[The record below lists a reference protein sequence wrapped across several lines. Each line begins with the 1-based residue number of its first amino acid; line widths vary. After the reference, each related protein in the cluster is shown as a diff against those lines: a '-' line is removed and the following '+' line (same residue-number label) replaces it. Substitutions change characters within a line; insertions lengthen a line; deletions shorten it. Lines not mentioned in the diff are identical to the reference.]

1 MRPDKPLP
9 ARQRPRFPR
18 REGILTDR
26 MRAMPVV
33 LVLFVAC
40 LIPELILSGADYGL
54 WGDPGWRLWAW
65 QHGGFWTGLLGNW
78 RPNYAAQPWLMFLI
92 YGFLHGGMIHFGV
105 NMLTLF
111 SLAPPL
117 VERMGQ
123 GRFLLLY
130 MASMIGG
137 GLGFALLSQSPQP
150 MVGASGALFGLAGA
164 VMALSWQYLRARGES
179 LRPVIRSLLW
189 LAGLNLVLW
198 WAMSGMLA
206 WETHLGGFVVGWLMG
221 LWLVRDGR

>member
-1 MRPDKPLP
+1 
-9 ARQRPRFPR
+9 
-18 REGILTDR
+18 
-26 MRAMPVV
+26 MPVV

-78 RPNYAAQPWLMFLI
+78 RPNYAAQPWLMFLT
-92 YGFLHGGMIHFGV
+92 YGFLHGGVIHFGV

>member
-1 MRPDKPLP
+1 
-9 ARQRPRFPR
+9 
-18 REGILTDR
+18 

-78 RPNYAAQPWLMFLI
+78 RPNYAAQPWLMFLT

>member
-1 MRPDKPLP
+1 
-9 ARQRPRFPR
+9 
-18 REGILTDR
+18 
-26 MRAMPVV
+26 MPVV

-65 QHGGFWTGLLGNW
+65 QQGGFWTGLLGNW
-78 RPNYAAQPWLMFLI
+78 RPNYAAQPWLMFLT
-92 YGFLHGGMIHFGV
+92 YGFLHGGVIHFGV

-189 LAGLNLVLW
+189 LAVLNAVLW

-206 WETHLGGFVVGWLMG
+206 WETHLGGFVVGWVMG
-221 LWLVRDGR
+221 LWLVRGGR

>member
-1 MRPDKPLP
+1 
-9 ARQRPRFPR
+9 
-18 REGILTDR
+18 
-26 MRAMPVV
+26 MPVV
-33 LVLFVAC
+33 LVLFLAC
-40 LIPELILSGADYGL
+40 LLPEIVLSGADYGL

-78 RPNYAAQPWLMFLI
+78 RPNYAAQPWLMFLT
-92 YGFLHGGMIHFGV
+92 YGFLHGGLVHFGV

-117 VERMGQ
+117 VDRMGQ

-189 LAGLNLVLW
+189 LSLI
-198 WAMSGMLA
+198 
-206 WETHLGGFVVGWLMG
+206 HI
-221 LWLVRDGR
+221 

>member
-1 MRPDKPLP
+1 
-9 ARQRPRFPR
+9 
-18 REGILTDR
+18 
-26 MRAMPVV
+26 MPVV

-78 RPNYAAQPWLMFLI
+78 RPNYAAQPWLMFLT
-92 YGFLHGGMIHFGV
+92 YGFLHGGVIHFGV

-189 LAGLNLVLW
+189 LAVLNAVLW

>member
-1 MRPDKPLP
+1 MRPEKPLS
-9 ARQRPRFPR
+9 ARHSPRPSRP
-18 REGILTDR
+18 EGILTDR

-33 LVLFVAC
+33 LALFVAC
-40 LIPELILSGADYGL
+40 LVPEIVLSGADYGL
-54 WGDPGWRLWAW
+54 WGDPGWRIWAW

-78 RPNYAAQPWLMFLI
+78 RPNYAAQPWLMFVT
-92 YGFLHGGMIHFGV
+92 YGFLHGGLVHFGV

-117 VERMGQ
+117 VDRMGQ

-164 VMALSWQYLRARGES
+164 VMALSWQYLRAREES
-179 LRPVIRSLLW
+179 LRPVIRSLVW
-189 LAGLNLVLW
+189 LAVLNVVLW

-206 WETHLGGFVVGWLMG
+206 WETHLGGFVVGWVMG
-221 LWLVRDGR
+221 LWLVRRRR

>member
-78 RPNYAAQPWLMFLI
+78 RPNYAAQPWLMFLT
-92 YGFLHGGMIHFGV
+92 YGFLHGGVIHFGV

>member
-1 MRPDKPLP
+1 
-9 ARQRPRFPR
+9 
-18 REGILTDR
+18 
-26 MRAMPVV
+26 MPVV
-33 LVLFVAC
+33 MALFIAC
-40 LIPELILSGADYGL
+40 LVPEVVLSGADYGL

-78 RPNYAAQPWLMFLI
+78 RPNYAAQPWLMFVT
-92 YGFLHGGMIHFGV
+92 YGFLHGGLVHFGV

-117 VERMGQ
+117 VDRMGQ

>member
-1 MRPDKPLP
+1 
-9 ARQRPRFPR
+9 
-18 REGILTDR
+18 

-33 LVLFVAC
+33 LVLFLAC
-40 LIPELILSGADYGL
+40 LLPEIVLSGADYGL

-78 RPNYAAQPWLMFLI
+78 RPNYAAQPWLMFLT
-92 YGFLHGGMIHFGV
+92 YGFLHGGLVHFGV

-117 VERMGQ
+117 VDRMGQ

-189 LAGLNLVLW
+189 LAVLNAVLW

-206 WETHLGGFVVGWLMG
+206 WETHLGGFVVGWVMG
-221 LWLVRDGR
+221 LWLVRGGR

>member
-1 MRPDKPLP
+1 
-9 ARQRPRFPR
+9 
-18 REGILTDR
+18 
-26 MRAMPVV
+26 MPVV
-33 LVLFVAC
+33 LVLFLAC
-40 LIPELILSGADYGL
+40 LLPEIVLSGADYGL
-54 WGDPGWRLWAW
+54 WGDPGWRLWAF

-78 RPNYAAQPWLMFLI
+78 RPNYAAQPWLMFLT
-92 YGFLHGGMIHFGV
+92 YGFLHGGLVHFGV

-117 VERMGQ
+117 VDRMGQ

-189 LAGLNLVLW
+189 LAVLNAVLW

-206 WETHLGGFVVGWLMG
+206 WETHLGGFVVGWVMG
-221 LWLVRDGR
+221 LWLVRGGR

>member
-1 MRPDKPLP
+1 
-9 ARQRPRFPR
+9 
-18 REGILTDR
+18 

-33 LVLFVAC
+33 LVLFLAC
-40 LIPELILSGADYGL
+40 LLPEIVLSGADYGL
-54 WGDPGWRLWAW
+54 WGDPGWRLWAF

-78 RPNYAAQPWLMFLI
+78 RPNYAAQPWLMFLT
-92 YGFLHGGMIHFGV
+92 YGFLHGGLVHFGV

-117 VERMGQ
+117 VDRMGQ

-189 LAGLNLVLW
+189 LAVLNAVLW

-206 WETHLGGFVVGWLMG
+206 WETHLGGFVVGWVMG
-221 LWLVRDGR
+221 LWLVRGGR

>member
-1 MRPDKPLP
+1 
-9 ARQRPRFPR
+9 
-18 REGILTDR
+18 

-78 RPNYAAQPWLMFLI
+78 RPNYAAQPWLMFLT
-92 YGFLHGGMIHFGV
+92 YGFLHGGVIHFGV

>member
-78 RPNYAAQPWLMFLI
+78 RPNYAAQPWLMFLT

>member
-1 MRPDKPLP
+1 
-9 ARQRPRFPR
+9 
-18 REGILTDR
+18 
-26 MRAMPVV
+26 MPVV
-33 LVLFVAC
+33 LVLFLAC
-40 LIPELILSGADYGL
+40 LLPEIVLSGADYGL

-78 RPNYAAQPWLMFLI
+78 RPNYAAQPWLMFLT
-92 YGFLHGGMIHFGV
+92 YGFLHGGVIHFGV

>member
-1 MRPDKPLP
+1 
-9 ARQRPRFPR
+9 
-18 REGILTDR
+18 
-26 MRAMPVV
+26 MPVV
-33 LVLFVAC
+33 LVLFLAC
-40 LIPELILSGADYGL
+40 LLPEIVLSGADYGL

-78 RPNYAAQPWLMFLI
+78 RPNYAAQPWLMFLT
-92 YGFLHGGMIHFGV
+92 YGFLHGGLVHFGV

-117 VERMGQ
+117 VDRMGQ

-189 LAGLNLVLW
+189 LAVLNAVLW

-206 WETHLGGFVVGWLMG
+206 WETHLGGFVVGWVMG
-221 LWLVRDGR
+221 LWLVRGGR